1 MLHVLLTTAASA
13 LTVFVGFYF
22 FYYTICWWYIRANKF
37 KKKTDLKNSY
47 PTVSIIIPLYNEV
60 KVLSRKIENLKELN
74 YPKEKLEI
82 VFVDGGSTDG
92 SSGLLEKLTEQ
103 SELPIKNVF
112 QESRKGFNNAVID
125 GFAETTGKIICITGA
140 ETEYDPEALNIMMQH
155 FSDSRIGA
163 VTGKQ
168 KIKNVDDGYSPKLEV
183 AYRDLYD
190 FVREGEGYIDS
201 PFDLKG
207 EISAARREIVK
218 ALVENPNLIQRG
230 CIDACFSFQGRM
242 AGYKTVYEPR
252 AVYYELS
259 PKLMRDS
266 FKQQIRRAATLI
278 ENMLAF
284 KNMIFNRKYGAFG
297 MFIMPAHFLMLVV
310 LPYLFILASIGM
322 VALAAFYPTNFLFLS
337 IVIVGLLGLLLSRR
351 VKAFAK
357 AQMAL
362 VLANLR
368 LLKGVETQKFEKLES
383 ARPESTNK

>member
-1 MLHVLLTTAASA
+1 MLQVLLTMAVGAV
-13 LTVFVGFYF
+13 TVFVGFYF
-22 FYYTICWWYIRANKF
+22 FYYAICWWSIRANKF
-37 KKKTDLKNSY
+37 RKKTDKNSF

-92 SSGLLEKLTEQ
+92 GVELLEKLTEQ
-103 SELPIKNVF
+103 SELTIKNVF
-112 QESRKGFNNAVID
+112 QGSRKGFNNAVIE
-125 GFAETTGKIICITGA
+125 GFAETTGDIICITGA
-140 ETEYDPEALNIMMQH
+140 ETEYDPEALNIMMRH
-155 FSDSRIGA
+155 FTDSRIGA

-168 KIKNVDDGYSPKLEV
+168 KIKNVDDGYSPKLEI

-207 EISAARREIVK
+207 EISAARREILK
-218 ALVENPNLIQRG
+218 ALVENSELSRKG

-242 AGYKTVYEPR
+242 DGYKTVYEPD

-278 ENMLAF
+278 ENMLAY
-284 KNMIFNRKYGAFG
+284 KNMIFNKKYGAFG
-297 MFIMPAHFLMLVV
+297 MLIMPAHFLMLVI
-310 LPYLFILASIGM
+310 LPYLFVLASIGM
-322 VALAAFYPTNFLFLS
+322 VVLAVLHPSNLLFLS
-337 IVIVGLLGLLLSRR
+337 IVVVGLLCLFLSRR
-351 VKAFAK
+351 VKAFVK
-357 AQMAL
+357 AQIAL
-362 VLANLR
+362 IVATLTLLR
-368 LLKGVETQKFEKLES
+368 GAETQKFERLQS
-383 ARPESTNK
+383 ARPDSPNK